1 MIFFPGPEK
10 EVLLDME
17 EWINMLSQ
25 EFVGTLAMLELKSS
39 C

>member
-10 EVLLDME
+10 EVFLDME

-25 EFVGTLAMLELKSS
+25 ELVGTLAMLELQSS